1 MLGEA
6 GLKKGTA
13 FIKKRLPLSFYASN
27 EPKSVLARD
36 PGDCRDNL
44 RNLRSVF
51 LYSFIRKESGME
63 QFLQVGVISS
73 THGLRGEV
81 KVFPT
86 TDDAAR
92 FQTLKNVV
100 LDTGKEKLDLEI
112 QSVRFFKQFIIVK
125 FKGIDNIN
133 DIEKYK
139 GKSLFVTREN
149 AVELEEDEYYIG
161 DLIGMEV
168 YTDDSKER
176 FGVLKDVMET
186 GANEVYI
193 ITSENHG
200 EVLLPAIHEC
210 ILEIDVEAKK
220 MKVHLMEGLL

>member
-1 MLGEA
+1 
-6 GLKKGTA
+6 
-13 FIKKRLPLSFYASN
+13 
-27 EPKSVLARD
+27 
-36 PGDCRDNL
+36 
-44 RNLRSVF
+44 
-51 LYSFIRKESGME
+51 ME

-92 FQTLKNVV
+92 FQTLKEVI

-112 QSVRFFKQFIIVK
+112 QSVRFFKQFVIVK
-125 FKGIDNIN
+125 FKGIDDIN

-139 GKSLFVTREN
+139 GKSLFVAREN

-161 DLIGMEV
+161 DLIGMDV
-168 YTDDSKER
+168 YTDESEER

-193 ITSENHG
+193 VQSERYG

-210 ILEIDVEAKK
+210 ILEVDPEREK
-220 MKVHLMEGLL
+220 MTVHLMEGLI